1 MDALKFIEERQRMCK
16 SYYDAEKGH
25 SGCYE
30 RREDER
36 MKDEK
41 KKYRRWAVVY
51 ILLALLMAAVLA
63 LLMAAGVYKTLVG
76 VLCMVAV
83 AADMVFLVA
92 GSTYLWRE
100 EKR

>member
-1 MDALKFIEERQRMCK
+1 
-16 SYYDAEKGH
+16 
-25 SGCYE
+25 
-30 RREDER
+30 

-76 VLCMVAV
+76 VLCMVVV
-83 AADMVFLVA
+83 AADMAFLVA
-92 GSTYLWRE
+92 DSAYLWRE
-100 EKR
+100 GWREK